1 MFGINSNS
9 PAGSVFSA
17 PECNGNDSARN
28 IFTST
33 QAAVIIGVCPSLDG
47 RDVHT
52 EGVHGMAHEYIH
64 MIQSAFAPGREYPP
78 IPCWM
83 FEGEP
88 EWGQAAVSDNFSE
101 YLKVQHPLPYR
112 LTQSGLNFEMTT
124 AREWSATEVSQY
136 LTNSLNVN
144 SCTETN
150 EYAYSY
156 SLGAATTEALVAIGG
171 SESIFALHHRIVDKM
186 P

>member
-1 MFGINSNS
+1 
-9 PAGSVFSA
+9 
-17 PECNGNDSARN
+17 
-28 IFTST
+28 
-33 QAAVIIGVCPSLDG
+33 
-47 RDVHT
+47 
-52 EGVHGMAHEYIH
+52 

-186 P
+186 PYEQAFKEVYGISWADALPRLAQVVAKKITLAWSPNALTYQTKP